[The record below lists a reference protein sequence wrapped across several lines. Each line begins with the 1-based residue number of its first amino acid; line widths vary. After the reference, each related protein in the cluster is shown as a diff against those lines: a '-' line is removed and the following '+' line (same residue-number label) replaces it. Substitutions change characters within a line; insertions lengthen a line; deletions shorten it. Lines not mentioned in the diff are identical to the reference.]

1 MSAATILR
9 TARLNKGL
17 SQRALAKECHVSQPA
32 IARVES
38 AVEQATLERLE
49 SWLRPLG
56 SRITLV
62 PFRTPTV
69 YEVAEVIR
77 EDLNEGQLRHAF
89 RAIIQLNDNFDAV
102 DPATQVAI
110 AITPPVPTGDARFD
124 ALIAGLVE
132 YKLDRTHLPKP
143 TWLSDI
149 RFFLDTPWDV
159 EELPQL
165 QAEARALTPEQ
176 FVHHGVFI
184 DPINFA
190 SV

>member
-1 MSAATILR
+1 
-9 TARLNKGL
+9 
-17 SQRALAKECHVSQPA
+17 LAKECNVSQPA

-69 YEVAEVIR
+69 YEIAEVIR
-77 EDLNEGQLRHAF
+77 EDLAADHFNHAF
-89 RAIIQLNDNFDAV
+89 RAVIQLNDNFDAI
-102 DPATQVAI
+102 DPATRVAI
-110 AITPPVPTGDARFD
+110 AITPPAPTGDARFD

-132 YKLDRTHLPKP
+132 YKLDRAHLPQP
-143 TWLSDI
+143 IWLSDF
-149 RFFLDTPWDV
+149 RFFLDTPWDL
-159 EELPQL
+159 EQLPHL
-165 QAEARALTPEQ
+165 QEEARALTPPQ
-176 FVHHGVFI
+176 FVRHGVFI